1 LSRREQKNDKMRIAL
16 DAMGGDHAPAEV
28 VRGAVES
35 AKEHKIEVV
44 LVGQQEAIRSQLD
57 LYGQTGLALSI
68 VDASQVVEMGDHPAM
83 AIRQKRDSSI
93 VVGMN
98 LLKEGS
104 VSAFV
109 SAGNSG
115 ALMTAALLVLG
126 RIEQIERPAIGTVF
140 PTLSGKAFLL
150 DVGANADCRPMHLVQ
165 FAHMGSLYMEKV
177 FGIEKPRVALLS
189 NGEEETKGNQ
199 LVQEAHRLLK
209 MSDLN
214 FIGNVEGKDIP
225 KGVADVVVCDG
236 FTGNVVTKVTEGLSE
251 MLFESLRQA
260 LTRQLHHR
268 VAASILRP
276 AFSDVKKQ
284 LDYTEY
290 GGAPLLGVNGV
301 VIVAHGRSDAKA
313 IKNALRVAKQAVEQ
327 NMLAALKLKVAN

>member
-1 LSRREQKNDKMRIAL
+1 MSRREQKNDKMRIAL

-260 LTRQLHHR
+260 LTRQLHFK

-290 GGAPLLGVNGV
+290 GGAPLLGVDGV

>member
-1 LSRREQKNDKMRIAL
+1 
-16 DAMGGDHAPAEV
+16 
-28 VRGAVES
+28 
-35 AKEHKIEVV
+35 
-44 LVGQQEAIRSQLD
+44 
-57 LYGQTGLALSI
+57 
-68 VDASQVVEMGDHPAM
+68 
-83 AIRQKRDSSI
+83 
-93 VVGMN
+93 
-98 LLKEGS
+98 
-104 VSAFV
+104 
-109 SAGNSG
+109 
-115 ALMTAALLVLG
+115 
-126 RIEQIERPAIGTVF
+126 
-140 PTLSGKAFLL
+140 
-150 DVGANADCRPMHLVQ
+150 
-165 FAHMGSLYMEKV
+165 
-177 FGIEKPRVALLS
+177 
-189 NGEEETKGNQ
+189 
-199 LVQEAHRLLK
+199 

-260 LTRQLHHR
+260 LTRQLHFK

-290 GGAPLLGVNGV
+290 GGAPLLGVDGV

>member
-1 LSRREQKNDKMRIAL
+1 MRIAL

-44 LVGQQEAIRSQLD
+44 LVGQRAAIRAQLD
-57 LYGQTGLALSI
+57 LYDQTGLALSI

-98 LLKEGS
+98 LLKEGT
-104 VSAFV
+104 VSAYV

-115 ALMTAALLVLG
+115 ALMAAALLILG
-126 RIEQIERPAIGTVF
+126 RAEKIERPAIGTVF
-140 PTLSGKAFLL
+140 PTSPGRAFLL
-150 DVGANADCRPMHLVQ
+150 DVGANSDCRPTHLVQ

-189 NGEEETKGNQ
+189 NGEEETKGSQ

-214 FIGNVEGKDIP
+214 FIGNIDGKDIS

-236 FTGNVVTKVTEGLSE
+236 FTGNVVMKATEGLSE
-251 MLFESLRQA
+251 MLFDSLHQA
-260 LTRQLHHR
+260 LTRQLHFK

-276 AFSDVKKQ
+276 AFSEVRKQ

-290 GGAPLLGVNGV
+290 GGAPLLGVDGV

-313 IKNALRVAKQAVEQ
+313 IKNALGVAKQAVEQ
-327 NMLAALKLKVAN
+327 NMLAALKLKVVN

>member
-1 LSRREQKNDKMRIAL
+1 MRIAL

-35 AKEHKIEVV
+35 AREHKIEVV
-44 LVGQQEAIRSQLD
+44 LVGQQEVIKPQIG
-57 LYGQTGLALSI
+57 LYDQTGLTLNI
-68 VDASQVVEMGDHPAM
+68 VDASQVVEMGEHPAM
-83 AIRQKRDSSI
+83 ATRQKRDSSI

-98 LLKEGS
+98 LLKEGK

-115 ALMTAALLVLG
+115 AVMAAALLILG
-126 RIEQIERPAIGTVF
+126 RLEKIERPAIGTVF
-140 PTLSGKAFLL
+140 PTSSGKAFLL
-150 DVGANADCRPMHLVQ
+150 DVGANADCKPAHLVQ

-177 FGIEKPRVALLS
+177 FGIERPRVALLS

-199 LVQEAHRLLK
+199 LVLEAHQLLK
-209 MSDLN
+209 KSNIN
-214 FIGNVEGKDIP
+214 FIGNIEGKDMP
-225 KGVADVVVCDG
+225 KGGADVVVCDG
-236 FTGNVVTKVTEGLSE
+236 FTGNVVVKVTEGLSE

-276 AFSDVKKQ
+276 AFSDVRKQ

-301 VIVAHGRSDAKA
+301 VIIAHGRSDAKA
-313 IKNALRVAKQAVEQ
+313 IKNALSAAKQAVEQ
-327 NMLAALKLKVAN
+327 DMLTALKSEVAH